1 MKEITTVW
9 IQSNKEAYRADVK
22 NSIYE
27 KEYAKNYISD
37 IAFDNEKAKLQPFE
51 FSVDISTMNAAAQ
64 GNAGRCWIVA

>member
-27 KEYAKNYISD
+27 EEYAK
-37 IAFDNEKAKLQPFE
+37 K
-51 FSVDISTMNAAAQ
+51 
-64 GNAGRCWIVA
+64 

>member
-27 KEYAKNYISD
+27 KQYANNYIAYN
-37 IAFDNEKAKLQPFE
+37 AFDK
-51 FSVDISTMNAAAQ
+51 
-64 GNAGRCWIVA
+64 

>member
-37 IAFDNEKAKLQPFE
+37 IAFDKEKAKLQQ
-51 FSVDISTMNAAAQ
+51 I
-64 GNAGRCWIVA
+64 GRAHV